1 MATPNQDVPDLFN
14 RASLQRLREALT
26 ESPVIVELRF
36 PGSPH
41 PPERIVVNQYAI
53 LIDYLSRIA
62 RSGDVI
68 SVWRFDEACR
78 PDNVLARSLQAPGV
92 GEA

>member
-1 MATPNQDVPDLFN
+1 MTTPNQDVPDLLD
-14 RASLQRLREALT
+14 RASLQRLREALE

-41 PPERIVVNQYAI
+41 PPERMVFNDYAM
-53 LIDYLSRIA
+53 LIDYLGLVA

-78 PDNVLARSLQAPGV
+78 PDNVLARSRQVPG
-92 GEA
+92 GEDG